1 MADAEDIIEAAG
13 FKSKPKYLELE
24 LEIEVDNFRAGVGAD
39 KARLAPVPAQVDVSK
54 AKITSPH
61 GVTFGISRAGKE
73 VSKARELARLLAL
86 NPDLAVICLDPKGLM
101 PKTAKRLG
109 GMVLNMSTEAPDK
122 DEKRIHFNFL
132 DRFAIANSPKSFEDL
147 SVTLMAA
154 LSLMQKQPL
163 APNEQSST
171 HRALN
176 RLVRHYEL
184 GESLTPL
191 LVAGLKNRFFE
202 QLHLEEFGRLDII
215 RETLEAIYTQL
226 RSDHAIPRTGYLVQP
241 VRDRTSGLP
250 RPVFST
256 PELERTYYRERAK
269 GAGRSDTL
277 AAQDAAIEL
286 IVLNTYSE
294 GGRNLYAGEGQ
305 LRVQIPLLAY
315 DKIERYV
322 LARKNG
328 GELDRS
334 AWLALSLMRYLADPD
349 QPRRQAPARVAPANS
364 NSEDL
369 NIPPAT
375 SDPELAGIG
384 VGAEWR
390 IPRLHPDSPVSDLAT
405 NAGPVWY
412 AEDGWA
418 EELAQEFAVQ
428 CGDCGL
434 FSGLNKE
441 ETSICMRDLLVELRY
456 GTPILSD
463 LLAVLASEPYGYDL
477 VKNLEIFVDPDVSG
491 PLFNGH
497 TNVNVFNRFIVFAV
511 KNVNDELRPLRMMQ
525 CMELSW
531 RLITSNSNT
540 GLNKSYMMLVDE
552 FGVVANQAPE
562 VATYVGLM
570 YKRSRAFGCAMW
582 LMDQEPLSAQTLA
595 GKQAISNSGIIE
607 LMRQKRDDLVSYWQP
622 LFQLTPEEV
631 DMISNFGPGEVM
643 IILNEESR
651 IRKVRAKYTM
661 SDSMLKI
668 LSTKLDDVRQYISS
682 QQEAR
687 GVKGDPLA
695 EMLEELMGHS
705 FEEAS

>member
-315 DKIERYV
+315 DKLSQDV
-322 LARKNG
+322 LAGKNGG

-349 QPRRQAPARVAPANS
+349 QPRRQAPA
-364 NSEDL
+364 
-369 NIPPAT
+369 ITTITTTT
-375 SDPELAGIG
+375 STTGPELAFALAGVE
-384 VGAEWR
+384 VGAGWR

-412 AEDGWA
+412 AQDEWA
-418 EELAQEFAVQ
+418 EELAQDFGVQ
-428 CGDCGL
+428 CAACGL
-434 FSGLNKE
+434 FNGLNKE
-441 ETSICMRDLLVELRY
+441 ETARCMRDLLVELRY

-463 LLAVLASEPYGYDL
+463 LLAVLLVSEPYL
-477 VKNLEIFVDPDVSG
+477 LELTLTLEMFVDPAVYG
-491 PLFNGH
+491 LFFNGH
-497 TNVNVFNRFIVFAV
+497 TFFNPKPPSRFTVFDVQ
-511 KNVNDELRPLRMMQ
+511 NDQNSELLPLRMLQ
-525 CMELSW
+525 SIELSW
-531 RLITSNSNT
+531 QWINFNSNSEPNGSYLLLIDQF
-540 GLNKSYMMLVDE
+540 GLI
-552 FGVVANQAPE
+552 ATQAQE
-562 VATYVGLM
+562 LATYLGLI
-570 YKRSRAFGCAMW
+570 YKRSRAYGYAIW
-582 LMDQEPLSAQTLA
+582 VMDENPEAAFTLA

-607 LMRQKRDDLVSYWQP
+607 LMSQGLSKNEGAYSFQSLFALSTEEADLIRD
-622 LFQLTPEEV
+622 
-631 DMISNFGPGEVM
+631 FGPGEVL
-643 IILNEESR
+643 ILFNEEDG
-651 IRKVRAKYTM
+651 IRRLQSQYQL
-661 SDSMLKI
+661 DY
-668 LSTKLDDVRQYISS
+668 STY
-682 QQEAR
+682 
-687 GVKGDPLA
+687 
-695 EMLEELMGHS
+695 
-705 FEEAS
+705 